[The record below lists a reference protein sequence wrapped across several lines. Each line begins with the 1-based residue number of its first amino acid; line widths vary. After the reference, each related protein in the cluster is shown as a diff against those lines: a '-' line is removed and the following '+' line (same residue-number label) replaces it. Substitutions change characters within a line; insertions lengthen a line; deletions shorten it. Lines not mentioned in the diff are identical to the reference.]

1 MILTK
6 DKLQEIIGEWN
17 SGELLD
23 GTYMLPLDSDTG
35 LTIVFGASTA
45 YENGKDNPHQII
57 ADGGHTI
64 YTLVGKV
71 AYNRDDLQC
80 DYDVDWYMPCI
91 NTGEWSGEVFDT
103 EIAITS
109 PNDAEWLEKQLQEAI
124 QGVKDGSLVC
134 PDNRNGN
141 CDYE

>member
-1 MILTK
+1 MLTK
-6 DKLQEIIGEWN
+6 EKLQEIIGEWN
-17 SGELLD
+17 SGNILD
-23 GTYMLPLDSDTG
+23 GTYIMPLDPETG

-45 YENGKDNPHQII
+45 YENEKENPYQIV

-80 DYDVDWYMPCI
+80 DYDVDWYMPI
-91 NTGEWSGEVFDT
+91 VATGEWSGDVVDSEM
-103 EIAITS
+103 AITS
-109 PNDAEWLEKQLQEAI
+109 ADDYKWFNEQLEQAI
-124 QGVKDGSLVC
+124 AGVKDGSLAC

-141 CDYE
+141 YDND